1 MESGAISG
9 THAVPRIPLRF
20 IRATTEHDGEF
31 KLIKWMMGLLLG
43 GVAALK

>member
-31 KLIKWMMGLLLG
+31 KLEIIGDRPRFYNFC
-43 GVAALK
+43 